1 MIKPTIK
8 FKSLRLQTAQTMVE
22 FALVFPIVLLLTYG
36 LIEFGRMLYV
46 YTAVTGAAREGAR
59 YGAATA
65 IVTYTDEKGN
75 THTIQQYA
83 QCAGIRDAVRSRA
96 VLVLIPDS
104 NILISYDK
112 GPGLGSVASTCEALA
127 TKINGGSNPIKLGD
141 RVIVHVT
148 TRFTPWIA
156 FLGVKSFNIVSE
168 NARTILTKV
177 QIATPYP

>member
-8 FKSLRLQTAQTMVE
+8 FKSLRIESAQTMVE
-22 FALVFPIVLLLTYG
+22 FALVFPIVLLITYG

-59 YGAATA
+59 YGAASA
-65 IVTYTDEKGN
+65 IATGKLP
-75 THTIQQYA
+75 QYA
-83 QCAGIRDAVRSRA
+83 HCSGIRSAVRSRA

-127 TKINGGSNPIKLGD
+127 TKINGGNNPIKLGD

-148 TRFTPWIA
+148 YRFTPWIA

-168 NARTILTKV
+168 NARTILVKV
-177 QIATPYP
+177 QIATPQPYP